1 MAKAKSRNK
10 PQNGA
15 AAASDEQLRQAA
27 VESLMPDTAPHYAIG
42 APDFEGVEKARA
54 DLKSMLAGERGT
66 LTLAIGP
73 EPEKGRYT
81 PRRIDIKLGHE
92 QARGW
97 AGLLAALDAQQATL
111 GSGRRVV
118 NLADVA
124 RWIGEKAAQAAD

>member
-42 APDFEGVEKARA
+42 AP